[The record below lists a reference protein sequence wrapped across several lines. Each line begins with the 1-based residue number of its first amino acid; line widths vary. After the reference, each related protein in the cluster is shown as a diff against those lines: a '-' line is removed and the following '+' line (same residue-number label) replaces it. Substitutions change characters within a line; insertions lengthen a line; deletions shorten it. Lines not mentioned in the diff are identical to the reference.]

1 MTGLLKA
8 VPLAKFPFNPADLDA
23 LEVPGEGQRIDYDD
37 GPVRGFA
44 IKTFYTGAKQFLLV
58 YVAKATGRE
67 RRMVLGEYGKA
78 PRLSLAAA
86 RKLAAEKRAL
96 VDMGRD
102 PWLEAKESR
111 AAAEAKAV
119 RDTATFGALLDAYVE
134 YLKAAGKPSW
144 KQVAGAFKRHITEP
158 RPKLAKLSADAVT
171 VDDVMPVFH
180 ALSKAGKLRE
190 AEKLRAYLRAAYTA
204 ARKARTDATMHAF
217 AGFKI
222 THNLLVDLDVT
233 RPKEAADK
241 AAKAA
246 RDRKWALSQPQLAAY
261 WKRIAAD
268 DSARG
273 ALLRFHLLTGGQ
285 RVEQLS
291 RLTEADHDQD
301 HKTVMLLDTKGRRT
315 MAREHVIPLI
325 HDAEKALAAMRAPR
339 EDEDGNVI
347 PPGPYLFTV
356 SFGDQGAVY
365 HTVWEAV
372 QAVAGDMV
380 AAKEIERTFT
390 PGTIRK
396 TVETRLQAAGV
407 SREIRAHIGSHG
419 LGGVQGQHYE
429 AHEFDDEKRA
439 ALKKLRTLCEPKGK
453 AGNVTPI
460 RRRAG

>member
-1 MTGLLKA
+1 M
-8 VPLAKFPFNPADLDA
+8 AKFLFSPDELDRIVPPAK
-23 LEVPGEGQRIDYDD
+23 GHRIDYDD
-37 GPVRGFA
+37 GPVRGLA
-44 IKTFYTGAKQFLLV
+44 VQTTYAGAKRFLLV
-58 YVAKATGRE
+58 YVAKASGRE

-96 VDMGRD
+96 VDLGRD
-102 PWLEAKESR
+102 PWQEAKEAR
-111 AAAEAKAV
+111 AEAEAKAA
-119 RDTATFGALLDAYVE
+119 RDTATFGALMDAYAE
-134 YLKAAGKPSW
+134 HLRAAGKPSW
-144 KQVAGAFKRHITEP
+144 KQVARAFERHIIEP
-158 RPKLAKLSADAVT
+158 RPKLAKLPADAVT

-180 ALSKAGKLRE
+180 ALAKAAKLRE

-222 THNLLVDLDVT
+222 SSNPLTDLDVT

-246 RDRKWALSQPQLAAY
+246 RERKWALTQPQLAAY
-261 WKRIAAD
+261 WKRISAD

-285 RVEQLS
+285 RVEQLG
-291 RLTEADHDQD
+291 RLTEADHDPD
-301 HKTVMLLDTKGRRT
+301 HKTVTLLDTKGRRT

-325 HDAEKALAAMRAPR
+325 PDAEKALAAMRAPR
-339 EDEDGNVI
+339 EDEDGNEI

-356 SFGDQGAVY
+356 SNGEQGAVY
-365 HTVWEAV
+365 HTVWEGV
-372 QAVAGDMV
+372 QAVARDMV
-380 AAKEIERTFT
+380 AADEIDRLFT

-407 SREIRAHIGSHG
+407 SREIRAHLGSHG

-429 AHEFDDEKRA
+429 AHEFNDEKRA
-439 ALKKLRTLCEPKGK
+439 ALKKLRALCEPKGK